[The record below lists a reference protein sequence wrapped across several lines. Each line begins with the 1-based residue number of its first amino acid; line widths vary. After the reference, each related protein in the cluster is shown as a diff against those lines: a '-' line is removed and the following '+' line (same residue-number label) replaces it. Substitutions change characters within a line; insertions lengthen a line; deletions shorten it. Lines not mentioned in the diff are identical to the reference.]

1 MSPGA
6 TAYENARLA
15 VPDPEAYAAAPPVSS
30 ASEGRPCVVLADTA
44 SEKVTLTMIVSPAPY
59 GPVAFGDETF
69 STRGRTPSTDR
80 PDVPASERLP
90 DGAGRS
96 RFAGLPA
103 ASSTVPPLRERADA
117 FA

>member
-1 MSPGA
+1 M
-6 TAYENARLA
+6 
-15 VPDPEAYAAAPPVSS
+15 PDPEAYAAARSVAPVSS
-30 ASEGRPCVVLADTA
+30 SSEGKPCVVLADTA
-44 SEKVTLTMIVSPAPY
+44 SEKVTLTMIVYPAPY
-59 GPVAFGDETF
+59 DPVAFGDETF

-80 PDVPASERLP
+80 ADMPASERLP
-90 DGAGRS
+90 DGAGSS